1 MPIQFDLPKE
11 KNSIIKVI
19 GVGGGGCNA
28 VNHMFRQGIVG
39 VNFAVCN
46 TDAQAIHQSPVPIQI
61 QLGPGLTEGRGAG
74 SQPEI
79 GKNATIE
86 SLDEIKKALGGGTK
100 MVFITA
106 GMGGGTGTGGAPVVA
121 KAARELGI
129 LTVGIVTSPF
139 MFEGHKRIAQAKQGI
154 EEMKDNVDTLI
165 IISNDKVREMH
176 GNLKI
181 SEAFA
186 KADDVLT
193 IAAKGIAEIITV
205 PGYVNVDFEDV
216 NTVMKNSGVAIM
228 GMGLADGE
236 DRAMKA
242 VKSALASPL
251 LNDNDIHGAR
261 HILLNIS
268 SGNKEVTMDEVGDII
283 TYVQEAAGFTSEII
297 WGNCTDEAMGD
308 KIAVT
313 LIATGF
319 ESNGIKDAESPK
331 KKDTKPIGNKNERSH
346 LTSAEEKSRYGIP
359 SKEESTVTRK
369 PERITLSLDDDDEK
383 IGGKHIVERERPAPF
398 SRSSEQKNK
407 YPIDEHNDD
416 DQMRLF
422 VERRKRLRGLNMK
435 LQNPADLSDLENEPA
450 YKRRQIDLE
459 EPPHSSESNVSKYSL
474 YEDENARPELKRR
487 NPFLHDNV
495 D

>member
-46 TDAQAIHQSPVPIQI
+46 TDAQAILQSPVPIQI

-100 MVFITA
+100 MIFITA

-228 GMGLADGE
+228 GMGIADGE

-261 HILLNIS
+261 HVLLNIS

-283 TYVQEAAGFTSEII
+283 TYVQEAAGYTSEII
-297 WGNCTDEAMGD
+297 WGNCTDDALAE

-319 ESNGIKDAESPK
+319 EGHEGKEIDLTK
-331 KKDTKPIGNKNERSH
+331 KKDNRPIAHKNERP
-346 LTSAEEKSRYGIP
+346 AFGGYEEKPKYNAP
-359 SKEESTVTRK
+359 PAKEETILPK
-369 PERITLSLDDDDEK
+369 KNERIVFNLEDDDEK
-383 IGGKHIVERERPAPF
+383 IGGKHIIERDRPTTF

-407 YPIDEHNDD
+407 PMFDEDD
-416 DQMRLF
+416 DEQMRLF
-422 VERRKRLRGLNMK
+422 IERRKRLRGLNMK
-435 LQNPADLSDLENEPA
+435 LQNPAELGELETEPA
-450 YKRRQIDLE
+450 YKRRNIDLE
-459 EPPHSSESNVSKYSL
+459 DLPHSSESNVSKYSL
-474 YEDENARPELKRR
+474 YEDENARTELKRR

>member
-1 MPIQFDLPKE
+1 MPIQFDISKD
-11 KNSIIKVI
+11 KNALIKVI

-39 VNFAVCN
+39 VSFVVCN
-46 TDAQAIHQSPVPIQI
+46 TDAQALAQSPVPSQL

-74 SQPEI
+74 SQPEV

-86 SLDEIKKALGGGTK
+86 SLDEIKKVLGAGTK

-106 GMGGGTGTGGAPVVA
+106 GMGGGTGTGGGPIVA

-154 EEMKDNVDTLI
+154 EEMKTNVDTLI
-165 IISNDKVREMH
+165 IISNDKVRDMH
-176 GNLKI
+176 GNLRI

-228 GMGLADGE
+228 GAGTADGE

-242 VKSALASPL
+242 VKAALASPL
-251 LNDNDIHGAR
+251 LNDNDIYGAR
-261 HILLNIS
+261 HVLLNIA
-268 SGNKEVTMDEVGDII
+268 SGTKEVLMDEVGDII
-283 TYVQEAAGFTSEII
+283 TYVQEAAGYTSEVI
-297 WGNCTDEAMGD
+297 WGNCTDEMLGD
-308 KIAVT
+308 KIAIT

-319 ESNGIKDAESPK
+319 EGGSKEAANAAGVK
-331 KKDTKPIGNKNERSH
+331 KNTANIETKNEKAPLFFVNERPR
-346 LTSAEEKSRYGIP
+346 ANVK
-359 SKEESTVTRK
+359 KEEIPPQK
-369 PERITLSLDDDDEK
+369 ERVVLNLDDESDKEPNPFVNRQQPTSNREQRQTHFTSNEQDE
-383 IGGKHIVERERPAPF
+383 E
-398 SRSSEQKNK
+398 
-407 YPIDEHNDD
+407 
-416 DQMRLF
+416 MRLF
-422 VERRKRLRGLNMK
+422 LERRKRLRGLHMK
-435 LQNPADLSDLENEPA
+435 LQNPVDVNDLEREPA
-450 YKRRQIDLE
+450 YKRRNIDLE
-459 EPPHSSESNVSKYSL
+459 DLPHSSESSISKYSL
-474 YEDENARPELKRR
+474 VDDEKAKPELKKR